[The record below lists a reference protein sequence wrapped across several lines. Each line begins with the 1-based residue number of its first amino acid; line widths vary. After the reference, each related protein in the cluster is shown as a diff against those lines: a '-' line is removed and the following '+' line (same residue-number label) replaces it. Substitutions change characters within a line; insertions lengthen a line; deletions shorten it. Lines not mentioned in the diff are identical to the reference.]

1 MRKGVSFA
9 FGVALIVAL
18 GYAVSHAHA
27 LKVSDSIGFS
37 APCAPASQSFKAA
50 AEAKH
55 VSTTDS
61 TFAAKRAGA
70 SAVVARTSGLATAA
84 WAILLPA
91 PQAFP
96 PLLHRPPPANF

>member
-1 MRKGVSFA
+1 MRRGVSFA

-37 APCAPASQSFKAA
+37 APCAPASQAFKAA

-70 SAVVARTSGLATAA
+70 PAVVGRRSGFATVART
-84 WAILLPA
+84 IPLPT
-91 PQAFP
+91 PQVFP
-96 PLLHRPPPANF
+96 PLWHRPPPANF

>member
-1 MRKGVSFA
+1 MMRRGVSFA

-18 GYAVSHAHA
+18 GYAISHAHA

-37 APCAPASQSFKAA
+37 APCAPASQAFKAA

-70 SAVVARTSGLATAA
+70 PAVVGRRSGFATVART
-84 WAILLPA
+84 IPLPT
-91 PQAFP
+91 PQVFP
-96 PLLHRPPPANF
+96 PLWH